1 MHEGSVLYPLVNSW
15 FEPAFGFAVP
25 DHVLNGLLILLL
37 LALAL
42 PFIRRMILRSLGG
55 EVPPVPSKFQQFL
68 EMITGG
74 ILDLLDDVIGHGK
87 SKSFLPL
94 IGALA
99 VFIFL
104 CNISGLFFFL
114 APATAN
120 PNTTF
125 ALSITAFCIYNL
137 QGIGRHKG
145 AYVKQF
151 LPPAGFPLW
160 GALLLA
166 IIIFPVE
173 IISHLVRAVS
183 LGLRLFGNISGEHT
197 VTANIA
203 GMFAPWTYV
212 FAPWPI
218 MLIGIIAATMQTF
231 IFIMLLM
238 VYIGGALAEEH

>member
-1 MHEGSVLYPLVNSW
+1 MHEGSVLYPMVNAW
-15 FEPAFGFAVP
+15 FKPAFGFAVP
-25 DHVLNGLLILLL
+25 DHVLNGLFILLL
-37 LALAL
+37 LAVTL
-42 PFIRRMILRSLGG
+42 PLIRKMILKTTVGD
-55 EVPPVPSKFQQFL
+55 VPPVPSKFQQFL
-68 EMITGG
+68 EIITGG
-74 ILDLLDDVIGHGK
+74 LLDLLEDIIGHGYAK
-87 SKSFLPL
+87 GYLPL
-94 IGALA
+94 IGAFA

-125 ALSITAFCIYNL
+125 ALSISAFCLYNL
-137 QGIGRHKG
+137 QGIGKHKG
-145 AYVKQF
+145 TYVKQF

-160 GALLLA
+160 GTLLLS
-166 IIIFPVE
+166 IMIFPVE
-173 IISHLVRAVS
+173 IISHSVRAVS

-197 VTANIA
+197 VTASIA
-203 GMFAPWTYV
+203 GLAAPWTYV
-212 FAPWPI
+212 LAPWPI

>member
-1 MHEGSVLYPLVNSW
+1 MHESILFSLVNPW
-15 FEPAFGFAVP
+15 FKPAFGFAVP
-25 DHVLNGLLILLL
+25 DHVLNGLFILLL
-37 LALAL
+37 LALTL
-42 PFIRRMILRSLGG
+42 PFIRRMILRSMEG
-55 EVPPVPSKFQQFL
+55 EVPQVPSRFQQFL

-74 ILDLLDDVIGHGK
+74 LLDLLEDIIGHGFAK
-87 SKSFLPL
+87 GYLPL
-94 IGALA
+94 IGAFA

-104 CNISGLFFFL
+104 CNISGLVFFL
-114 APATAN
+114 NPATAN

-137 QGIGRHKG
+137 QGIGRHG
-145 AYVKQF
+145 FGYLKQF
-151 LPPAGFPLW
+151 LGPM
-160 GALLLA
+160 LA
-166 IIIFPVE
+166 VAVIIFPVE

-197 VTANIA
+197 VTASIA
-203 GMFAPWTYV
+203 GIWPPFTYLL
-212 FAPWPI
+212 APWPI